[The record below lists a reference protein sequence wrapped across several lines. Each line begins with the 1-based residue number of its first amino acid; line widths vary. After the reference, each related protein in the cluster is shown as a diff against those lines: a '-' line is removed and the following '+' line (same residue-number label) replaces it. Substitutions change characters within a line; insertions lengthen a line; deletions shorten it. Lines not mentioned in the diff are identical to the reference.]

1 MLSKLTSDL
10 PPLLRK
16 MQEIPAIFHCA
27 YHLSSAEILTR
38 RKYLH
43 TFPFFPPWCLFAFRD
58 QFDSPSVLLSL
69 MIVSSMKTHT
79 AFPAIS
85 ISAPAFMA
93 QAAPSLHCSCWQLS
107 CGHGDCCLPMHPQ
120 QPVLVFSL
128 SLLLSW
134 PPDSSMLERF
144 LLLTFLSTRLPV
156 LSA

>member
-1 MLSKLTSDL
+1 
-10 PPLLRK
+10 

-27 YHLSSAEILTR
+27 YYLSSAEILIR

-43 TFPFFPPWCLFAFRD
+43 TFPFFPPWCLIIYRD

-69 MIVSSMKTHT
+69 MIVSSMKRHT
-79 AFPAIS
+79 AFPATS

-93 QAAPSLHCSCWQLS
+93 QAAPSLHFSCCQPS
-107 CGHGDCCLPMHPQ
+107 CGHGECFLSAHASSAACAG
-120 QPVLVFSL
+120 VFSSL

-144 LLLTFLSTRLPV
+144 LFLTFLSTRLPV